1 VTGGRADDARVR
13 TVFLGSGGFGRQAL
27 RRLIGRDDVGLVGVV
42 TAPARPAGRSQQLTT
57 TPLADTAAE
66 LGTPT
71 ILTPERLRA
80 PESIAAVLALRPDL
94 LVLAD
99 YGQIVPAALLGVP
112 LGALNLHP
120 SVLPRHRGSTPI
132 PAAILAGDAET
143 GVSLMRMD
151 EGLDTGP
158 IIDQERVAL
167 DGTETTPAL
176 EALLEHVAA
185 GLLDRNLGRWIR
197 GELEAR
203 PQDDASATLT
213 RPLRRE
219 DGRLDPRRSAIELER
234 QVRAYQPWP
243 GSFVDTPVGRIVVW
257 SAGVD
262 DSVNADGTAG
272 VDGSARPP
280 RGSFDELGLGVS
292 DGERLRLLE
301 VQPAGGKRMTWD
313 AFVRGRPSIVGARV
327 QPGP

>member
-1 VTGGRADDARVR
+1 VIGGRADDARVR
-13 TVFLGSGGFGRQAL
+13 TIFLGSGGFGREAL
-27 RRLIGRDDVGLVGVV
+27 RRLSGRDDTDLVGVV
-42 TAPARPAGRSQQLTT
+42 TAPARPAGRSQQLTA

-66 LGTPT
+66 LGRTT

-99 YGQIVPAALLGVP
+99 YGQIVPAALLGVQ

-120 SVLPRHRGSTPI
+120 SLLPRHRGSTPI

-158 IIDQERVAL
+158 IVDQERVAL

-197 GELEAR
+197 GELEPR
-203 PQDDASATLT
+203 PQDDAGATLT

-219 DGRLDPRRSAIELER
+219 DGRLDPRRTAIELER

-262 DSVNADGTAG
+262 DSAGLDGSAG
-272 VDGSARPP
+272 VDGSAGPP
-280 RGSFDELGLGVS
+280 RGTFDEQGLGVG

-301 VQPAGGKRMTWD
+301 VQPAGGRRMTWD
-313 AFVRGRPSIVGARV
+313 AFIRGRPSIVGALV